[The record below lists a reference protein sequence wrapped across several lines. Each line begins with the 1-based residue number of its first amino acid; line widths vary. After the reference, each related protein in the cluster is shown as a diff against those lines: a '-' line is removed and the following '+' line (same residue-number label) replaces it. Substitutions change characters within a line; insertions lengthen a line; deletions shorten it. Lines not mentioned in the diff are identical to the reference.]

1 VLPGPKDLLI
11 SIRAR
16 TLAQHSPKLI
26 EDLFMIYRK
35 QPQFFRKKEKEK
47 ETTAKWAAC
56 FIRPAAGSSIWQF
69 YFRFS

>member
-1 VLPGPKDLLI
+1 
-11 SIRAR
+11 
-16 TLAQHSPKLI
+16 
-26 EDLFMIYRK
+26 MIYRK